1 MPFELATKPFGA
13 ALLSLGDRYP
23 QIIAIDAD
31 LQRATET
38 EAFARRFPDRY
49 FNVGV
54 AEANMVGISAG
65 LALSGKTVFCGTFA
79 CFITQRVCDQVVISV
94 AYTGANVKL
103 CGFEPGLYSGGNGA
117 THQSVMDLA
126 LMRAI
131 PDMSVFDPVDAVEL
145 AALMEYQAEHPGPA
159 YIRAPRGKAPIIF
172 DPVSFRFQPG
182 RATCL
187 RDGKD
192 LTLIACG
199 IMLERAVQAAEMLAA
214 QGISVRLL
222 SMSSIKPLD
231 EESILAA
238 ASDTG
243 CIVTAENHNILGG
256 LGGAVAEVVTGCLPV
271 PVIRVG
277 IRDRFGEVGTPEW
290 LAERFQMAPAHIVA
304 AALQGLKFKKIGRH
318 SRWVCQTTII

>member
-1 MPFELATKPFGA
+1 MPFDLASKPFGT
-13 ALLSLGDRYP
+13 ALLDLGERYP
-23 QIIAIDAD
+23 QLIAMDAD

-38 EAFARRFPDRY
+38 DAFARRFPERY
-49 FNVGV
+49 YNVGV
-54 AEANMVGISAG
+54 AEANLVGISAG

-117 THQSVMDLA
+117 THQSVIDLA

-131 PDMSVFDPVDAVEL
+131 PNMCVFDPGDATEL
-145 AALMEYQAEHPGPA
+145 TSLMEYQAGHAGPA
-159 YIRAPRGKAPIIF
+159 YIRAPRGRAPIIF
-172 DPVSFRFQPG
+172 DPVSFHFEPG
-182 RATCL
+182 KAARL
-187 RDGKD
+187 REGKD
-192 LTLIACG
+192 LTIMACG
-199 IMLERAVQAAEMLAA
+199 IMLERAVQAADLLASR
-214 QGISVRLL
+214 GISARLL

-231 EESILAA
+231 EEAILAA

-256 LGGAVAEVVTGCLPV
+256 LGSAVAEVVTGCLPV

-277 IRDRFGEVGTPEW
+277 IRDRFGEVGSPDW
-290 LAERFQMAPAHIVA
+290 LAGQFHMAPEHIVA
-304 AALQGLKFKKIGRH
+304 AASQALKLKR
-318 SRWVCQTTII
+318 

>member
-1 MPFELATKPFGA
+1 MPFDLASKPFGA
-13 ALLSLGDRYP
+13 TLLALGDRYP
-23 QIIAIDAD
+23 QMIVLDAD

-79 CFITQRVCDQVVISV
+79 CFISQRVCDQVVISV

-103 CGFEPGLYSGGNGA
+103 CGFEPGVYSGGNGA

-131 PDMSVFDPVDAVEL
+131 PGMSVFDPGDATEL
-145 AALMEYQAEHPGPA
+145 TAIMEYQAGHPGPA

-172 DPVSFRFQPG
+172 DPLSFRYQPG
-182 RATCL
+182 KATCL
-187 RDGKD
+187 REGKD

-199 IMLERAVQAAEMLAA
+199 IMLERAVQAAEMLVS
-214 QGISVRLL
+214 QGISARIL
-222 SMSSIKPLD
+222 SMPGIKPLD

-256 LGGAVAEVVTGCLPV
+256 LGSAVAEVVTGSLPV

-277 IRDRFGEVGTPEW
+277 IRDRFGEVGTADW

-304 AALQGLKFKKIGRH
+304 AALRALKLKR
-318 SRWVCQTTII
+318 